1 VSVNLK
7 WLAQSTI
14 YRDSVDLL
22 AVLDYGNGER
32 HVAKAMDFT
41 LERHEPHTIYGEPT
55 LAISP
60 QSARSLMQALWD
72 AGIRPEDA
80 NLSSPAE
87 VTALKNHIRFAEGV
101 AESLLTRV
109 EPGFAGSAP
118 VTTEK

>member
-1 VSVNLK
+1 MSINLK
-7 WLAQSTI
+7 WLAQTTI

-22 AVLDYGNGER
+22 GVIDYGNGER
-32 HVAKAMDFT
+32 HVAKAVT
-41 LERHEPHTIYGEPT
+41 LTMERHEPGMLYGEPT

-87 VTALKNHIRFAEGV
+87 VVALKNHIKFAEGV
-101 AESLLTRV
+101 TGALLGRFPATSNSNETESHT
-109 EPGFAGSAP
+109 
-118 VTTEK
+118 

>member
-1 VSVNLK
+1 MSVNLK
-7 WLAQSTI
+7 WLAQTTI

-32 HVAKAMDFT
+32 HVAKAVSFT
-41 LERHEPHTIYGEPT
+41 MERHEPHIVYGEPT

-80 NLSSPAE
+80 SLSSPAE
-87 VTALKNHIRFAEGV
+87 VTALKAHIKYAEGV
-101 AESLLTRV
+101 TGALLGRMPETLSR
-109 EPGFAGSAP
+109 
-118 VTTEK
+118 

>member
-1 VSVNLK
+1 MSVNFK
-7 WLAQSTI
+7 WLAQTTI

-32 HVAKAMDFT
+32 HVAKAVSFT
-41 LERHEPHTIYGEPT
+41 VERHEPNSIYGEPT

-72 AGIRPEDA
+72 AGIRPTDA

-87 VTALKNHIRFAEGV
+87 VVALKNHIKFAEDVTV
-101 AESLLTRV
+101 ALLGRVPETR
-109 EPGFAGSAP
+109 G
-118 VTTEK
+118 

>member
-1 VSVNLK
+1 MTVNLK

-22 AVLDYGNGER
+22 GVVDFGNGER
-32 HVAKAMDFT
+32 HVAKPVELT
-41 LERHEPHTIYGEPT
+41 LERHGPHSMYGEPT

-87 VTALKNHIRFAEGV
+87 VTALKNHIKFAEGV
-101 AESLLTRV
+101 TGALLGR
-109 EPGFAGSAP
+109 SASNGR
-118 VTTEK
+118 EQS

>member
-1 VSVNLK
+1 MNTNLK

-14 YRDSVDLL
+14 YRDSIDLL
-22 AVLDYGNGER
+22 GVIDYGGGER
-32 HVAKAMDFT
+32 HVAKLVNFV
-41 LERHEPHTIYGEPT
+41 LERHEVNTVYQEPT
-55 LAISP
+55 IALSP

-109 EPGFAGSAP
+109 EPGFAHNGEAP
-118 VTTEK
+118 RG